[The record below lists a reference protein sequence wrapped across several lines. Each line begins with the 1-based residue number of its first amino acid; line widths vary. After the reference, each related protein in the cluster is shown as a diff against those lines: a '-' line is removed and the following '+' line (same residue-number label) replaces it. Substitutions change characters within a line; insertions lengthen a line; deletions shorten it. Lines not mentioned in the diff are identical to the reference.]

1 MTLVSQ
7 IEAILFVV
15 GEEGIGLEELAYLLE
30 KSTAKTYEELT
41 KLKEHYASDNK
52 SALNILEVGNHFVL
66 TTKKKY
72 ASLLKKYAQSPMS
85 NALSQAALET
95 LSIIAYKQPISRIE
109 IDEIRGLQTSGSI
122 QKLVAR
128 QLIEEKGRVDGPG
141 RAILYGTTK
150 YFMDYFGLKSLDELP
165 DIQQMEDEL
174 EEELPMDLFFDRYQ
188 ETNPMSETTEGE
200 EA

>member
-95 LSIIAYKQPISRIE
+95 LS
-109 IDEIRGLQTSGSI
+109 
-122 QKLVAR
+122 
-128 QLIEEKGRVDGPG
+128 
-141 RAILYGTTK
+141 
-150 YFMDYFGLKSLDELP
+150 FMDYFGLKSLDELP

>member
-72 ASLLKKYAQSPMS
+72 ASLLKKICA
-85 NALSQAALET
+85 
-95 LSIIAYKQPISRIE
+95 IAYVERLI
-109 IDEIRGLQTSGSI
+109 TSG
-122 QKLVAR
+122 AR
-128 QLIEEKGRVDGPG
+128 NIIHYCL
-141 RAILYGTTK
+141 
-150 YFMDYFGLKSLDELP
+150 
-165 DIQQMEDEL
+165 
-174 EEELPMDLFFDRYQ
+174 
-188 ETNPMSETTEGE
+188 
-200 EA
+200 

>member
-72 ASLLKKYAQSPMS
+72 AHY
-85 NALSQAALET
+85 
-95 LSIIAYKQPISRIE
+95 
-109 IDEIRGLQTSGSI
+109 
-122 QKLVAR
+122 
-128 QLIEEKGRVDGPG
+128 
-141 RAILYGTTK
+141 
-150 YFMDYFGLKSLDELP
+150 
-165 DIQQMEDEL
+165 
-174 EEELPMDLFFDRYQ
+174 
-188 ETNPMSETTEGE
+188 
-200 EA
+200 